1 VVVTTGSGDGGETR
15 VMARVQFLGKIG
27 MEIRG
32 VGAPKLI

>member
-1 VVVTTGSGDGGETR
+1 